1 MLGIVW
7 LFRFCADSVVWGI
20 WNKKFLLQFGLPWF
34 VFWLSLLSVGRP
46 QGVKHSF
53 WLLWSGERA
62 GRILFDGSVVGC
74 LLELEGY
81 GHEGGNVF

>member
-1 MLGIVW
+1 MITMVCVLA
-7 LFRFCADSVVWGI
+7 LT
-20 WNKKFLLQFGLPWF
+20 
-34 VFWLSLLSVGRP
+34 VGRP

-62 GRILFDGSVVGC
+62 GRILFVDGSVVGC